1 MERQFSNIDYTF
13 GNFLYKNDLLQL
25 IIAVYLGGVLES
37 FFNSFVNGI
46 IMPLMI
52 LLVPN
57 SKFSNFDDIQV
68 RILGVNM
75 AIGNVIMNLI
85 KMFIGFIVTY
95 YFVTKFVYKYVK

>member
-1 MERQFSNIDYTF
+1 METQISNIDHSF
-13 GNFLYKNDLLQL
+13 GEFLYKNDLLQL

-57 SKFSNFDDIQV
+57 SKFENFE
-68 RILGVNM
+68 
-75 AIGNVIMNLI
+75 
-85 KMFIGFIVTY
+85 
-95 YFVTKFVYKYVK
+95 